1 MTARFDEIGY
11 WSEIKLDIIRDYAAE
26 YSKIMKKQPFIR
38 GYYYIDGFAG
48 AGLHI
53 SKRTKEFVPG
63 SPTNALN
70 VKPHFSGYHFIDL
83 DGKKVEI
90 LRKISAESENVKV
103 YEGDCNDILLNEVLP
118 PIRYDAYK
126 RALCLL
132 DPYGLD
138 LDWDVIYA
146 AGQSNA
152 IEIFLN
158 FPVMD
163 MNRNVLWG
171 NPENVPEAQI
181 ERMNAYWG
189 DDSWKQAAYRQ
200 TPGLFDTIQEKMSNE
215 EVTEAFRKRLKQIA
229 GFKYVPK
236 PIPMRNRRGT
246 TVYYLFFASPNKTG
260 DKIVRYIFDKYRNRG
275 ID

>member
-1 MTARFDEIGY
+1 MAVRFDEIGY
-11 WSEIKLDIIRDYAAE
+11 WSEIKLDIIRDYATE
-26 YSKIMKKQPFIR
+26 YSKIMKNQPLIKE
-38 GYYYIDGFAG
+38 YYYIDGFAG

-70 VKPHFSGYHFIDL
+70 IEPAFSGYHFIDL
-83 DGKKVEI
+83 DGKKVEV
-90 LRKISAESENVKV
+90 LRNISAESANVKV
-103 YEGDCNDILLNEVLP
+103 HEGDCNEILLNKVLP
-118 PIRYDAYK
+118 SIQYEAYE

-138 LDWDVIYA
+138 LDWKVIYA

-163 MNRNVLWG
+163 MNRNVLWF
-171 NPENVPEAQI
+171 NPENVAEAQI
-181 ERMNAYWG
+181 KRMNAYWG

-200 TPGLFDTIQEKMSNE
+200 TQGLFDTISEKTSNE
-215 EVTEAFRKRLKQIA
+215 VVTEAFRKRLKKIA
-229 GFKYVPK
+229 GFKYVQK
-236 PIPMRNRRGT
+236 PIPMRNMRGT
-246 TVYYLFFASPNKTG
+246 TVYYLFFASQNKTG
-260 DKIVRYIFDKYRNRG
+260 DRIVRYIFDKYKDRG
-275 ID
+275 IK

>member
-1 MTARFDEIGY
+1 MVKFDEIGY
-11 WSEIKLDIIRDYAAE
+11 WSEIKLDIIRDYATE
-26 YSKIMKKQPFIR
+26 YSKIMSRQTFIK

-53 SKRTKEFVPG
+53 SRRTKEFIPG

-70 VKPHFSGYHFIDL
+70 IEPAFSGYHFIDL
-83 DGKKVEI
+83 DGKKIEV

-103 YEGDCNDILLNEVLP
+103 YEGNCNEILLNKVLP
-118 PIRYDAYK
+118 PIRYDKYK

-138 LDWDVIYA
+138 LDWKVIYT

-163 MNRNVLWG
+163 MNRNVLWF
-171 NPENVPEAQI
+171 NPEKVAKAQI

-189 DDSWKQAAYRQ
+189 DDSWKQVAYRQ
-200 TPGLFDTIQEKMSNE
+200 TRGLFDTIKEKTSNE
-215 EVTEAFRKRLKQIA
+215 AVAEAFRNRLKEIA
-229 GFKYVPK
+229 GFKYVQE
-236 PIPMRNRRGT
+236 PIPMRNMKGA
-246 TVYYLFFASPNKTG
+246 TVYYLFFASQNKTG
-260 DKIVRYIFDKYRNRG
+260 DKIVNYIFDKYKDRG
-275 ID
+275 RG

>member
-1 MTARFDEIGY
+1 MKVRFDEIGY
-11 WSEIKLDIIRDYAAE
+11 WSEIKLDIIRDYATE
-26 YSKIMKKQPFIR
+26 YSKIMNKQSFVK

-70 VKPHFSGYHFIDL
+70 VKPQFSGYHFIDL
-83 DGKKVEI
+83 DGNKAEV
-90 LRKISAESENVKV
+90 LRKISTVSENVKV
-103 YEGDCNDILLNEVLP
+103 HEGDCNDILLNEVLP
-118 PIRYDAYK
+118 QIRYDAYK

-138 LDWDVIYA
+138 LNWDVIYI
-146 AGQSNA
+146 AGQSKA

-181 ERMNAYWG
+181 ERMNSYWG

-200 TPGLFDTIQEKMSNE
+200 TPGLFYTIPEKTSNE
-215 EVTEAFRKRLKQIA
+215 IITEAFRKRLKDIA

-236 PIPMRNRRGT
+236 PIPMRNRKGT

-260 DKIVRYIFDKYRNRG
+260 DKIVRYIFDKYRDRG
-275 ID
+275 ME